1 MWQLMMVVSYIF
13 DKVGEDLINKFNYVA
28 GIIPVVKIYVNE
40 LGRLV
45 GSWNDVKLNI
55 LSQIESAAAS
65 DEPFS
70 VENATLAQQVFR
82 IISYH

>member
-1 MWQLMMVVSYIF
+1 MWQLMMVVTFF

-40 LGRLV
+40 VGRLV

-55 LSQIESAAAS
+55 QIESAS
-65 DEPFS
+65 DKPFS